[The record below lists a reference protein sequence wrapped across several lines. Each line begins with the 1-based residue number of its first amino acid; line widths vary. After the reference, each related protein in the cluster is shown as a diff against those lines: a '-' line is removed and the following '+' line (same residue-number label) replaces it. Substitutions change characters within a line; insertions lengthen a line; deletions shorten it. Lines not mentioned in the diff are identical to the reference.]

1 MYWYTFQST
10 EKQLLSSPGWAINII
25 YLIFKNRLH
34 TDSWHA
40 IINILHQYYEARA
53 PVWAC
58 AAAGHPA
65 RTAMGGVWRS
75 PALRRLRHSVPRMSS
90 GTHAE
95 LLQHMCVWY
104 TDMNSL
110 VGKSGGQPFAWP
122 IDRTG
127 PVTKTGWLFYDIFVT
142 DLHILQSYMT
152 LMLRTCTWEQCH
164 CNTCMRIV
172 TLS

>member
-1 MYWYTFQST
+1 M
-10 EKQLLSSPGWAINII
+10 
-25 YLIFKNRLH
+25 
-34 TDSWHA
+34 
-40 IINILHQYYEARA
+40 LHQYYEARA

-58 AAAGHPA
+58 AAVGHPA
-65 RTAMGGVWRS
+65 RTVVGGVWRS

-95 LLQHMCVWY
+95 LLQHMDVWY

-127 PVTKTGWLFYDIFVT
+127 PVTKTGGLFYDIFVT
-142 DLHILQSYMT
+142 DLHIDAFSRNLDNCCRRHICLQCKTVFANITNIYFYFIELTYMVKIKHQNKVI
-152 LMLRTCTWEQCH
+152 WH
-164 CNTCMRIV
+164 I
-172 TLS
+172 